1 MTISVKGL
9 RKSKLEVERPNF
21 PMTEFERFCSSILV
35 ELTSRI
41 YEHENRWGVSRLITM
56 VDVGFREKFWMQQER
71 VWVAQNSGDSEK
83 LEKSVKGMI
92 KAYELME
99 QWAIDNQIEPMPQFK
114 VLEHVKDN
122 GFLMAVCETENAKV
136 DYLRFKG
143 SKPGLT
149 VYTLQ
154 EIEAMIEGYLILKE
168 LESYKAEYPDA
179 TVKVVERQPSIFD
192 DMEDDLE
199 PLSHSGAV
207 MPKFKIPRGK

>member
-9 RKSKLEVERPNF
+9 RKSKFEVERPNF

-56 VDVGFREKFWMQQER
+56 ADVGFREKFWMQQER
-71 VWVAQNSGDSEK
+71 VWVAQNSGDQEK

-99 QWAIDNQIEPMPQFK
+99 QWAIDNQIEPMPEFK

-143 SKPGLT
+143 SKSGLT

-154 EIEAMIEGYLILKE
+154 EIESMIEGYLILKE

-179 TVKVVERQPSIFD
+179 TVKVIERAPSIFD

-199 PLSHSGAV
+199 PLSSAAV
-207 MPKFKIPRGK
+207 VPKFKIPRGK

>member
-1 MTISVKGL
+1 MTIPVKGL
-9 RKSKLEVERPNF
+9 RKSKFEIERPNF
-21 PMTEFERFCSSILV
+21 PMSEFDRFKGSILV
-35 ELTSRI
+35 ELSSRI
-41 YEHENRWGVSRLITM
+41 YEHENKWGVSRLITL

-83 LEKSVKGMI
+83 LEKSVKGMM

-99 QWAIDNQIEPMPQFK
+99 QWAIDNGVEPMPQFK

-143 SKPGLT
+143 SKPGLS

-168 LESYKAEYPDA
+168 VESYKAEYPDA
-179 TVKVVERQPSIFD
+179 TVKVIERAPSMFD

-199 PLSHSGAV
+199 PLSAAAV
-207 MPKFKIPRGK
+207 VPKFRIPRGK

>member
-9 RKSKLEVERPNF
+9 RKSKFEVERPNF

-71 VWVAQNSGDSEK
+71 VWVAQNSGDQEK
-83 LEKSVKGMI
+83 LEKSVKGMV

-99 QWAIDNQIEPMPQFK
+99 QWAIDNQIEPMPEFK

-179 TVKVVERQPSIFD
+179 TVKVVERAPSIFD

-207 MPKFKIPRGK
+207 VPKFKIPRGK

>member
-9 RKSKLEVERPNF
+9 RKSKFEVERPNF
-21 PMTEFERFCSSILV
+21 PMTEFKRFCSSILV

-41 YEHENRWGVSRLITM
+41 YEHENRWGVSRLISM

-71 VWVAQNSGDSEK
+71 VWVAQNSGDQEK

-179 TVKVVERQPSIFD
+179 TVKVVERQPSMFD

-199 PLSHSGAV
+199 PLSSAAV
-207 MPKFKIPRGK
+207 TPKFKIPRGK